1 MLLQRTRSPE
11 PTNLTEASRYR
22 VTVART
28 NGVEIPEQIVAAFV
42 RGILRAGG
50 DTHGPR
56 KGILITPAQP
66 AHTEINWTRF
76 KAFISL
82 VIANFLSQDL

>member
-1 MLLQRTRSPE
+1 MGKQCAISGKVTSSAHALQRTRSPE

-22 VTVART
+22 ATVART
-28 NGVEIPEQIVAAFV
+28 NGVGIPEQIVAAFV

-56 KGILITPAQP
+56 KGILITPAQS
-66 AHTEINWTRF
+66 AHT
-76 KAFISL
+76 
-82 VIANFLSQDL
+82 